1 MIVSQNFGNVD
12 QKPNSLYIRWR
23 VDPNL
28 GMVASVIVRN
38 NKLNNILFLFV
49 FCEVVVSDLVE
60 RSLLYSMIYCIE

>member
-49 FCEVVVSDLVE
+49 FAKWSFLTLLKEVYFTL
-60 RSLLYSMIYCIE
+60 

>member
-28 GMVASVIVRN
+28 GMVAPVIVRN

-49 FCEVVVSDLVE
+49 FAKWSFLTLLKEVYFTL
-60 RSLLYSMIYCIE
+60 